1 MPHVDPAKTEDF
13 HRWFREDSEGAW
25 LTAMQ
30 WWYNMVAFA
39 CREAKTMNSQ
49 SRM

>member
-1 MPHVDPAKTEDF
+1 MPHVDPAKLKIFMD
-13 HRWFREDSEGAW
+13 RPADIRKKLG
-25 LTAMQ
+25 LPQ

-39 CREAKTMNSQ
+39 CREAKTMSSQ